1 MPYCTQCGIEIPVDA
16 RFCPACGAKSPS
28 SEGDMIPET
37 TPDLE
42 SALRSGP
49 SESAESGGCTIGLPK
64 EVVELLSEAESFI
77 QVGLMLLSTT
87 SNFKSAA
94 NQYRIAL
101 EHLLDAI
108 LTTYEFEYEDII
120 QYLDDGRVEVDR
132 SSTNFNRQKFLE
144 NTRLLSGEEVDQVDF
159 VRRRGNAGTHTEKK
173 KPLTAPEAKKAGE
186 YIEKLLP
193 AFQDKIN
200 QALGD
205 PALVKQKQIEV
216 FDQCRENAEHAGK
229 YDVAR
234 EYEERL
240 KKCKLGYF
248 SVAACGSP
256 ASQLVQGEA
265 SFAGGSA
272 VGEAKI
278 DQLINSF
285 EYAVDELAETQQR
298 LDSKRAYVAGF
309 SKNQMASQWREVEAA
324 NKEIKWL
331 YEHKCA
337 LSEKVSDYIRS
348 INSELNR
355 ISGRYGRAAVAD
367 LVERANAVAV
377 RAGYGKRTFTA
388 SKYYEGGGMKDEN
401 LKYGCMSFAIIF
413 FVICFV
419 MPFLFGWA
427 MRG

>member
-1 MPYCTQCGIEIPVDA
+1 MPYCTQCGTKAPDDA
-16 RFCPACGAKSPS
+16 SFCPVCGAKLISGECDAIAGTASVVEAATRFRFAGPTESGRDS
-28 SEGDMIPET
+28 SAHGDDEGLISEAQKNMQRGRSYFERDHDLDTAATKYRTALEKLFDALLRAYGFEDKHVLDYREVVSGMRPPCKSVDKESFLRRTKLLSKEEGDQ
-37 TPDLE
+37 
-42 SALRSGP
+42 A
-49 SESAESGGCTIGLPK
+49 
-64 EVVELLSEAESFI
+64 
-77 QVGLMLLSTT
+77 
-87 SNFKSAA
+87 
-94 NQYRIAL
+94 Y
-101 EHLLDAI
+101 
-108 LTTYEFEYEDII
+108 
-120 QYLDDGRVEVDR
+120 
-132 SSTNFNRQKFLE
+132 
-144 NTRLLSGEEVDQVDF
+144 F
-159 VRRRGNAGTHTEKK
+159 VRERGNAGTHGDNER
-173 KPLTAPEAKKAGE
+173 PLTSSDVEKAGA
-186 YIEKLLP
+186 YIEELLQ

-216 FDQCRENAEHAGK
+216 FNRCCENAKHAGK
-229 YDVAR
+229 DDVER

-240 KKCKLGYF
+240 NKCKLGYF
-248 SVAACGSP
+248 GAAACSSP

-285 EYAVDELAETQQR
+285 EDAVDELAESQHQ

-331 YEHKCA
+331 YERKCA
-337 LSEKVSDYIRS
+337 LSEQVSDYIRS

-355 ISGRYGRAAVAD
+355 ISGRYGRAAVTD

-401 LKYGCMSFAIIF
+401 LKYGCMSFAIFF
-413 FVICFV
+413 FVIFFV